1 MIEFRKGNFV
11 GLHRGDQ
18 TDCLQRNHPQAFL
31 LLCLIARRARYT
43 EDRCPITGLGF
54 GEAFIGDWKEAGLT
68 SRSSYRCALRRLEA
82 SKLCVFKGTK
92 SGTNRGTTATLL
104 PQGIFSIS
112 DNGTANSEAIKRPS
126 NDHRTTIEQPQTT
139 REPRNKETKKQRNT
153 PPQSPTGDLVK
164 VEEIYQAYPKKKG
177 RPSALKAITKA
188 LKTTDHQTLLER
200 TKAYAKTREGE
211 NERFTPHPATWF
223 NDERFNDDPSTWKT
237 SSPSSS
243 NQPRQTMADIM
254 AGKSS
259 NIINASEL
267 NLEPSATHE

>member
-1 MIEFRKGNFV
+1 MNGFRKGNFV

-54 GEAFIGDWKEAGLT
+54 GEAFIGDWKEAGLP

-104 PQGIFSIS
+104 PQGVFSIS

-126 NDHRTTIEQPQTT
+126 NDHRTATNNQGTKKQ
-139 REPRNKETKKQRNT
+139 RNKETKKHT
-153 PPQSPTGDLVK
+153 PSIPHGGL
-164 VEEIYQAYPKKKG
+164 
-177 RPSALKAITKA
+177 
-188 LKTTDHQTLLER
+188 
-200 TKAYAKTREGE
+200 GE
-211 NERFTPHPATWF
+211 
-223 NDERFNDDPSTWKT
+223 S
-237 SSPSSS
+237 
-243 NQPRQTMADIM
+243 
-254 AGKSS
+254 
-259 NIINASEL
+259 
-267 NLEPSATHE
+267 